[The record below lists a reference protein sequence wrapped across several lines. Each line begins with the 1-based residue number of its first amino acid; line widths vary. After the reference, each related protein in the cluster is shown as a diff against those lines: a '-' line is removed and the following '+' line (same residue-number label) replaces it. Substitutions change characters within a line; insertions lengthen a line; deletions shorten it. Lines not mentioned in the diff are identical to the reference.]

1 VAARERII
9 RIWGAKRGVSVDLL
23 KKLHNVARN
32 ARICIPC
39 FIYREYEH
47 PKKSGWLA
55 RRAWLAETPL
65 TKEKAVTTDGILVKG
80 KCFGYRA
87 RLPGLFCFILPELVL
102 IH

>member
-9 RIWGAKRGVSVDLL
+9 RIWGVKRGVSVDLL
-23 KKLHNVARN
+23 KKLHNVARS
-32 ARICIPC
+32 ARICIPY

-80 KCFGYRA
+80 RA
-87 RLPGLFCFILPELVL
+87 SATVPAPGLFCFILEGSGIDP
-102 IH
+102 